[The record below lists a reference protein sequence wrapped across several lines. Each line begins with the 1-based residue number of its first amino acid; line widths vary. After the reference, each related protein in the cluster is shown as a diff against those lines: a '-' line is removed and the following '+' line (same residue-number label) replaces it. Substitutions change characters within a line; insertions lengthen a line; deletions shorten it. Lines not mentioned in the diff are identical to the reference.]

1 MTPTLTSLD
10 HLVLTVQSIDATIEF
25 YQTVLGM
32 KSETFV
38 GTDGSKRFA
47 VLFGDQKINLH
58 QTGSEFDPKAHAPT
72 PGSADLCFLS
82 STDLTVWLAH
92 LSFCNVQLEDG
103 PIQRTGAIGPIR
115 SLYIR
120 DPDRNLIEISN
131 PMY

>member
-25 YQTVLGM
+25 YQSVLGM

-38 GTDGSKRFA
+38 GTDGSQRFS
-47 VLFGDQKINLH
+47 VVFGDRKINLH
-58 QTGSEFDPKAHAPT
+58 QAGAEFDPKAHAPT

-92 LSFCNVQLEDG
+92 LLFCNVQLEDG
-103 PIQRTGAIGPIR
+103 PIRRTGAIGPIR